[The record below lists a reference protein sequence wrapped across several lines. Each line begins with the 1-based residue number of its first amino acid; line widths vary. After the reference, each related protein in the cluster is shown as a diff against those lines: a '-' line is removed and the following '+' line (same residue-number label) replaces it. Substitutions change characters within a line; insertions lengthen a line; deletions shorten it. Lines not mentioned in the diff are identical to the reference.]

1 MRKGLAQ
8 GRQTTIQFNAAVLKK
23 LETEGFRFVQIKG
36 LTVDKHFDYIEPHFM
51 ILVPMKDLP
60 VDQNNKDIY
69 EPIDSTI
76 LQQWALENDEHF
88 EVVIAAQN

>member
-8 GRQTTIQFNAAVLKK
+8 GRQTTIQFNATVLKK
-23 LETEGFRFVQIKG
+23 LETDGYRFVQIKG

-51 ILVPMKDLP
+51 ILVPIKDLP
-60 VDQNNKDIY
+60 ADQNNKDIY
-69 EPIDSTI
+69 EPIDSTL
-76 LQQWALENDEHF
+76 LQQWAAEKDEHF